1 MVKTDFRIGESTA
14 IQWYRFLADM
24 SRRIPSVVAAQ
35 LPGKL
40 LQRED
45 AALLGALAPGL
56 PAQRVSPIGP
66 NRMRSIISMRLTPS
80 RLCCA

>member
-45 AALLGALAPGL
+45 AALLGALAPAFPPRG
-56 PAQRVSPIGP
+56 
-66 NRMRSIISMRLTPS
+66 
-80 RLCCA
+80 